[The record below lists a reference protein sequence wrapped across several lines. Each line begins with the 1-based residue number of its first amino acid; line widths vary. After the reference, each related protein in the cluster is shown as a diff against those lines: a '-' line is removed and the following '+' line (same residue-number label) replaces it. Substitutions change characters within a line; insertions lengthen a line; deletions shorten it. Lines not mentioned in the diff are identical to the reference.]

1 LTARAFAAAMRRF
14 GPFAPSPH
22 LAVAV
27 SGGADSLA
35 LALLADAWA
44 RRHGGRVTA
53 LTVDHGLRPEAAAE
67 ARQVARWLRAAGIA
81 HRTLRWDVAKTSR
94 ANLQAKAR
102 EARYGLL
109 TGWCRDHGVGD
120 LLVAHHRED
129 QAETFLLRL
138 ARGSGLDGLAA
149 MAPVVS
155 RDGVRLLRPLLAVP
169 KAALVAALK
178 RRKQPWIEDPSNRD
192 EAYARVRLRALLPL
206 LAAEGL
212 TAERLAATAARLGQA
227 RAALAESC
235 AALLAQAVEGDDA
248 GFAYVNLPA
257 FAAAP
262 REVALRALARL
273 LMAFGGQD
281 YTPRYER
288 LCRLADDLFA
298 GLRGGRTLAGCRIL
312 PQGTGQALI
321 LREARDVAPALAL
334 GRAPVTWDGRFTFAL
349 GRRQRGALTV
359 GALGDSD
366 ARALRAGQP
375 PWELGALPPLA
386 LPMLPAV
393 RDAQGLLAV
402 PHLGWRRAAGPS
414 RKRQAVGAVD
424 DYLVT
429 GPLVKLRNG
438 AGFTLV

>member
-1 LTARAFAAAMRRF
+1 
-14 GPFAPSPH
+14 
-22 LAVAV
+22 
-27 SGGADSLA
+27 
-35 LALLADAWA
+35 
-44 RRHGGRVTA
+44 
-53 LTVDHGLRPEAAAE
+53 
-67 ARQVARWLRAAGIA
+67 
-81 HRTLRWDVAKTSR
+81 
-94 ANLQAKAR
+94 
-102 EARYGLL
+102 
-109 TGWCRDHGVGD
+109 
-120 LLVAHHRED
+120 
-129 QAETFLLRL
+129 
-138 ARGSGLDGLAA
+138 
-149 MAPVVS
+149 
-155 RDGVRLLRPLLAVP
+155 
-169 KAALVAALK
+169 LK